1 LKLELQYAS
10 DATVIAHDAKP
21 IRNEERRM
29 SRSSVL
35 IAGALALGTAGWV
48 ASGMLGAENG
58 ASVAPVRAEPTLPLV
73 EVADLRARPVERVIT
88 AQGDVAAFRRAAA
101 KTQSAGRV
109 SEILVNRGDS
119 VEEGQPLLRLTLEG
133 LDSRLREATAIL
145 ERRQSDY
152 DSAES
157 LQRSGYSTAAAL
169 RELETLLRT
178 AREEVRRLEEEIADT
193 TIRAP
198 FAGQVD
204 AVSVETGEYVES
216 ATDVVTVIDNVPL
229 RTTVRINQQDRAK
242 VETGRTV
249 EVAYATGQVET
260 GAVCFIAAAADPAT
274 RTFEVEIRTPN
285 RDGAIPS
292 GISAE
297 VRIPV
302 DAVEAQFVS
311 PAILSLGTDG
321 TLGLKTVD
329 ADGVVAF
336 HAVEL
341 VRADAEGLWVSG
353 LPSEAE
359 VITLGQGFV
368 QAGDK
373 VRTATAQ
380 SPLTPHATRT
390 PAPAAAL
397 PGDLCDRA
405 PALRESA
412 IGLGRTAPVAET
424 AL

>member
-1 LKLELQYAS
+1 M
-10 DATVIAHDAKP
+10 P
-21 IRNEERRM
+21 
-29 SRSSVL
+29 RSSVL
-35 IAGALALGTAGWV
+35 IAGALALGAAGWV
-48 ASGMLGAENG
+48 ASGMLGAENV
-58 ASVAPVRAEPTLPLV
+58 AAVAPIRAEPNLPLV
-73 EVADLRARPVERVIT
+73 AVADLRARPVERVIT
-88 AQGDVAAFRRAAA
+88 AQGDVAAFRQAAA
-101 KTQSAGRV
+101 RTQSAGRV
-109 SEILVNRGDS
+109 SEILVNRGDN

-178 AREEVRRLEEEIADT
+178 AREEVRRLEEQIADT

-204 AVSVETGEYVES
+204 AIAVETGEYVEA
-216 ATDVVTVIDNVPL
+216 ATEVVTVIDNVPL
-229 RTTVRINQQDRAK
+229 RTTVRISQQDRAK
-242 VETGRTV
+242 IETGRTV
-249 EVAYATGQVET
+249 EVAYATGQVEN

-285 RDGAIPS
+285 RDGAVPS

-329 ADGVVAF
+329 DTGLVAF

-353 LPSEAE
+353 LPSEAQ
-359 VITLGQGFV
+359 VIMLGQGFV
-368 QAGDK
+368 QAGDR
-373 VRTATAQ
+373 VRTAAAEA
-380 SPLTPHATRT
+380 PLTAPDVRA

-397 PGDLCDRA
+397 PADLCDRA

-412 IGLGRTAPVAET
+412 IGLGLAAPEGSA